1 LSVFKTGAFN
11 RSATFPGAYVF
22 YRYAFF
28 QKVIDSAAQPAG
40 KKISFLRIEI
50 FFPVGGGRI
59 LTFRKTAFGGKAI
72 NYLLVLR
79 KIDC

>member
-28 QKVIDSAAQPAG
+28 QKVIDSAAQLFF
-40 KKISFLRIEI
+40 SFLRIKKKS
-50 FFPVGGGRI
+50 GGRI